1 MVIPFKVSIQEQ
13 KYWQLVG
20 VRRRLV
26 TVLFEASEGV
36 ICRTEV
42 VTGHE
47 QKRIL
52 MTK

>member
-1 MVIPFKVSIQEQ
+1 M
-13 KYWQLVG
+13 VG
-20 VRRRLV
+20 VRGGPV

-42 VTGHE
+42 VRGKE
-47 QKRIL
+47 QKGIL